1 MQINKL
7 VLENFRCFEH
17 LELDLHPRINVFVG
31 VNGSGK
37 TAILE
42 AIKYVV
48 IGALGQ
54 IKRAVPK
61 MTEKEGYAFLEKK
74 DPRIER
80 FGLGEFTQSNT
91 VKITGNMELGHE
103 KFHFSREMT
112 LANVKYARKNDYEEG
127 ANVYRHINDSLQEN
141 EEVELP
147 LFAYHSTGRLFQED
161 KPTKTDL
168 NGARING
175 YLNAQ
180 TAKSSQHF
188 FKIWFDKRERGK
200 ERYKKWNIE
209 FDFSSFEKAKEM
221 ICAFIPNCKAI
232 EYDDLKFNEIILIF
246 DNGDIIPYSMLSDGL
261 RNLLGLVSDLAW
273 RAATLNPWMGDRI
286 NELHGVVLIDEVD
299 LHLHPSW
306 QRMVVPR
313 LLAAFP
319 NVQFFITTH
328 SPQVLSS
335 ISEENLFI
343 IKDFNIQTGQFFTEG
358 RDSNA
363 ILQDVF
369 DLSKRP
375 QEEQSMLNQFY
386 QFLEI
391 KQQQQALEILEKL
404 EKKWGS
410 LDPEIVRANLYY
422 QDLLDEIHS

>member
-7 VLENFRCFEH
+7 VLDNFRCFEH
-17 LELDLHPRINVFVG
+17 LELDLHPRINAFVG

-42 AIKYVV
+42 AIKYAV

-54 IKRAVPK
+54 IKGAVPK
-61 MTEKEGYAFLEKK
+61 MSEEEGSALNEKK

-80 FGLGEFTQSNT
+80 FNLGEFSQSHS
-91 VKITGNMELGHE
+91 VIIAGNMEFGQN
-103 KFHFSREMT
+103 KFNFSRT
-112 LANVKYARKNDYEEG
+112 LTFVNVKYSRGNNYDEIKVLFNY
-127 ANVYRHINDSLQEN
+127 INNSLQKN
-141 EEVELP
+141 ANVELP

-200 ERYKKWNIE
+200 ERYKRLDIE
-209 FDFSSFEKAKEM
+209 FDFSSFEKVKKM

-232 EYDDLKFNEIILIF
+232 EYDDLKFNEIILVF

-328 SPQVLSS
+328 SPMVLASLEPFIEDALPNIFILKDNQITPLLNEKIGTADNWLS
-335 ISEENLFI
+335 QIFELKEPRSMEGEEALI
-343 IKDFNIQTGQFFTEG
+343 LAKKMLSREKIKKSQILGLHRILLRHIQAHDTFVEKQG
-358 RDSNA
+358 
-363 ILQDVF
+363 
-369 DLSKRP
+369 
-375 QEEQSMLNQFY
+375 
-386 QFLEI
+386 LEI
-391 KQQQQALEILEKL
+391 
-404 EKKWGS
+404 
-410 LDPEIVRANLYY
+410 
-422 QDLLDEIHS
+422 

>member
-17 LELDLHPRINVFVG
+17 LELDLHPRINAFVG

-42 AIKYVV
+42 DIKYAVV
-48 IGALGQ
+48 GALGQ

-61 MTEKEGYAFLEKK
+61 MTEKEGYALLEKK

-91 VKITGNMELGHE
+91 VKIAGNMELGNE

-112 LANVKYARKNDYEEG
+112 LANVKYSRKNDYEEG
-127 ANVYRHINDSLQEN
+127 VNVFRHINDSLQEN
-141 EEVELP
+141 ANVELP
-147 LFAYHSTGRLFQED
+147 LFAYHSTDRLFQED
-161 KPTKTDL
+161 KSTETDL

-180 TAKSSQHF
+180 TTKSSQHF

-200 ERYKKWNIE
+200 ERYKRLDIE
-209 FDFSSFEKAKEM
+209 FDFSSFEKVKKM
-221 ICAFIPNCKAI
+221 ICAFIPDCKAI
-232 EYDDLKFNEIILIF
+232 EYDDLKVNEIILVF

-261 RNLLGLVSDLAW
+261 RNLLNLVSDLAW

-328 SPQVLSS
+328 SPMVLAS
-335 ISEENLFI
+335 LKPFI
-343 IKDFNIQTGQFFTEG
+343 EDALPNIFILKDSHITPLLNEKIGAA
-358 RDSNA
+358 DNW
-363 ILQDVF
+363 
-369 DLSKRP
+369 LSQIFELKEP
-375 QEEQSMLNQFY
+375 FIAY
-386 QFLEI
+386 EI
-391 KQQQQALEILEKL
+391 ERQGL
-404 EKKWGS
+404 
-410 LDPEIVRANLYY
+410 
-422 QDLLDEIHS
+422 

>member
-1 MQINKL
+1 
-7 VLENFRCFEH
+7 
-17 LELDLHPRINVFVG
+17 
-31 VNGSGK
+31 
-37 TAILE
+37 
-42 AIKYVV
+42 
-48 IGALGQ
+48 
-54 IKRAVPK
+54 
-61 MTEKEGYAFLEKK
+61 
-74 DPRIER
+74 
-80 FGLGEFTQSNT
+80 
-91 VKITGNMELGHE
+91 
-103 KFHFSREMT
+103 
-112 LANVKYARKNDYEEG
+112 
-127 ANVYRHINDSLQEN
+127 
-141 EEVELP
+141 
-147 LFAYHSTGRLFQED
+147 
-161 KPTKTDL
+161 
-168 NGARING
+168 
-175 YLNAQ
+175 
-180 TAKSSQHF
+180 
-188 FKIWFDKRERGK
+188 
-200 ERYKKWNIE
+200 
-209 FDFSSFEKAKEM
+209 
-221 ICAFIPNCKAI
+221 
-232 EYDDLKFNEIILIF
+232 
-246 DNGDIIPYSMLSDGL
+246 MLSDGL